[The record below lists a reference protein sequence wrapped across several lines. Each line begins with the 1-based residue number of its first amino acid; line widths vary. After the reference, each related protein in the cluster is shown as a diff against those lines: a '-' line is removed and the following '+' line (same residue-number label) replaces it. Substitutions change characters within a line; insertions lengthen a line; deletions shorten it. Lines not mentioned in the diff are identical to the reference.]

1 MANDS
6 KQISTARE
14 EDSPN
19 AFMARQIVQ
28 EVLDFGVNQEQIIKI
43 IYILSLEIE
52 NRELMIS
59 VSQLIDDFLTGNNT
73 DQKNS
78 DPDLVREV

>member
-6 KQISTARE
+6 KQLSNLRE
-14 EDSPN
+14 EDASN

-28 EVLDFGVNQEQIIKI
+28 EIMDFGVNQQQILKI
-43 IYILSLEIE
+43 MYILSLEIE
-52 NRELMIS
+52 DRELMIN
-59 VSQLIDDFLTGNNT
+59 VSQLIDDFLTG
-73 DQKNS
+73 QSGHKKS

>member
-6 KQISTARE
+6 NQISDLRT
-14 EDSPN
+14 EDASN
-19 AFMARQIVQ
+19 AFMSRQIVQ
-28 EVLDFGVNQEQIIKI
+28 EILDFGVNQEQIIKI

-59 VSQLIDDFLTGNNT
+59 VSQLIDDFLTGNST
-73 DQKNS
+73 GHKNS

>member
-1 MANDS
+1 MTNDS
-6 KQISTARE
+6 KQISALRE
-14 EDSPN
+14 EDSSS

-59 VSQLIDDFLTGNNT
+59 VSQLIDDFLTGNST
-73 DQKNS
+73 GQKNS

>member
-1 MANDS
+1 MMNDG
-6 KQISTARE
+6 KQVSNLRT
-14 EDSPN
+14 EDTSN

-28 EVLDFGVNQEQIIKI
+28 EVLNFGVNQEQILKI
-43 IYILSLEIE
+43 LYILSLEIE

-59 VSQLIDDFLTGNNT
+59 VSQLIDDFLTGKDT
-73 DQKNS
+73 GQKNS

>member
-1 MANDS
+1 MTNDS
-6 KQISTARE
+6 KQINALRE
-14 EDSPN
+14 EDASN

-28 EVLDFGVNQEQIIKI
+28 EILDFGVNQEQIIKI

-59 VSQLIDDFLTGNNT
+59 VSQLIDDFLTGNSASHE
-73 DQKNS
+73 NS

>member
-6 KQISTARE
+6 KQISTLRE
-14 EDSPN
+14 EDSSN

-59 VSQLIDDFLTGNNT
+59 VSQLIDDFLTGNST